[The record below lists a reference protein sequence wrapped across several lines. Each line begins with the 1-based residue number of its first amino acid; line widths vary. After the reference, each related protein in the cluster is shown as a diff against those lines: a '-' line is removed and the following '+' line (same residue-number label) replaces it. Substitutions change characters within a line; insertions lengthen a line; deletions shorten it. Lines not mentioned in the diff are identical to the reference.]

1 MKSNLDS
8 LFKSSSSLERD
19 GVIFEINDVT
29 SFHIRRFGGKNAQK
43 VKAAM
48 AKYYK
53 PYARQV
59 DLGQVSAEKEHEILV
74 NAFVDSC
81 MIGWEG
87 VELDGKETE
96 YSIDAARTLFV
107 ELPELFT
114 ALHEYASS
122 FESFKDDLGNS

>member
-1 MKSNLDS
+1 MKTNLDS
-8 LFKSSSSLERD
+8 LFKSNPNAEVE
-19 GVIFEINDVT
+19 GVIFEINDNT
-29 SFHIRRFGGKNAQK
+29 SFHVRRFGGKNAQK

-59 DLGQVSAEKEHEILV
+59 DLGQVSADKEHEILV
-74 NAFVDSC
+74 NAFVDAC

-87 VELDGKETE
+87 VELDGKDTD
-96 YSIDAARTLFV
+96 YSVEAARTLFIR
-107 ELPELFT
+107 LPELFT

-122 FESFKDDLGNS
+122 FESFKEDLGNS